1 MNRNTLFPESDSED
15 GEDVVV
21 VRQDPIGQKLKAM
34 MESESDSSDEVNKV
48 GEFGKEEFM
57 SDLGNQ
63 LQEEDGFLMM

>member
-57 SDLGNQ
+57 SDLGSQ